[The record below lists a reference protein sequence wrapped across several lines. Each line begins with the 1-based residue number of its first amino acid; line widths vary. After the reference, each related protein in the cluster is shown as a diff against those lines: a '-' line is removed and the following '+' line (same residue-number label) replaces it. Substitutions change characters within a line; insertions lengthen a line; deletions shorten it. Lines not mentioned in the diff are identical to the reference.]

1 MCIPK
6 KIKSACLIVIIIF
19 LVCCVNN
26 RNSFS
31 RQSDS
36 GVTEKIEDGHIKCL
50 QVVAETT
57 IQMLIASRSVIA
69 KNQELINRDP
79 ATGNYSMT
87 GFVPAVVGS
96 QIANDFSLMT
106 GHKLKQTSLKVRN
119 PSNSPDNWERKVLK
133 LLGSSEYPKDV
144 GFSEMMEVNG
154 KKSFRFMKPLYVE
167 PGCLQCHGKKREIRP
182 EIRQFLE
189 SKYPFDQ
196 AFGYKE
202 GELRGGIS
210 IIISLEKLSLDK

>member
-1 MCIPK
+1 MRIPK
-6 KIKSACLIVIIIF
+6 MIKSACLMVIIIF

-26 RNSFS
+26 KNSFS

-36 GVTEKIEDGHIKCL
+36 GVTEKKEDGHMKCL

-57 IQMLIASRSVIA
+57 IEMLIASRSVIA

-79 ATGNYSMT
+79 ATGNYSMK

-119 PSNSPDNWERKVLK
+119 PSNSPR
-133 LLGSSEYPKDV
+133 SEEHT
-144 GFSEMMEVNG
+144 SE
-154 KKSFRFMKPLYVE
+154 
-167 PGCLQCHGKKREIRP
+167 LQ
-182 EIRQFLE
+182 
-189 SKYPFDQ
+189 ST
-196 AFGYKE
+196 
-202 GELRGGIS
+202 
-210 IIISLEKLSLDK
+210 